1 MDGCRQG
8 PGTWLFLRFSPRD
21 RLEDHRANSQQARL
35 DRTRDGKSSR
45 ATENVRLSL
54 HAEVAIDYFEVRSAD
69 TQQELLDDTVKAYA
83 EALELTKNRFEG
95 GVAPRADVTEAQTQ
109 LNTTLVQAS
118 DIMVQRSRTRVR
130 RQSSSPW

>member
-1 MDGCRQG
+1 
-8 PGTWLFLRFSPRD
+8 
-21 RLEDHRANSQQARL
+21 
-35 DRTRDGKSSR
+35 
-45 ATENVRLSL
+45 
-54 HAEVAIDYFEVRSAD
+54 VAIDYFEVRSAD